1 MNTSKSTTLDNGLR
15 IVTRTIDGFESMSVG
30 YWVDAGGVHEDKT
43 NSGISHFLEH
53 MAFKGTTSRSAKQI
67 AEEIEAVG
75 GYLNAYTSKE
85 VTAYFA
91 KVLGND
97 RKIAMDILADILQ
110 NPTFLPEELERE
122 KGVILQELYQVRDTP
137 DDIVFDHFQSVCFGD
152 QSIGFPIVGYE
163 NVVAR
168 LNSDDLRQYMARY
181 YNADNIILAAAGN
194 VSHDQLI
201 ELASKNLSAFR
212 SEASPKHDVQ
222 YKYIGGAH
230 SDVRELEQVHA
241 IVGFEGVTHLDPDYY
256 TMAIFTSILGG
267 GMSSRL
273 FQEAREKRGLCYS
286 IYTFSSSY
294 KRNGVFGVYTATTVD
309 KLAELSDVV
318 ASEIVKMKDGISEK
332 EFKITKAQFR
342 ASLLMS
348 GENGSA
354 SCEQI
359 ATQMRIFGRLINN
372 EEILAKI
379 NAIVPEDVVRLT
391 DRILSSRSSTVT
403 VGKCQCSTV
412 LDKLRLNGVKT

>member
-1 MNTSKSTTLDNGLR
+1 LDSGLR
-15 IVTRTIDGFESMSVG
+15 IVTKTIEGFESVSVG
-30 YWVDAGGVHEDKT
+30 YWVDAGGVREDKT

-97 RKIAMDILADILQ
+97 CKIALDILADILQ

-122 KGVILQELYQVRDTP
+122 RGVILQELYQVRDTP

-152 QSIGFPIVGYE
+152 QSIGFPIVGHE
-163 NVVAR
+163 GVVAR
-168 LNSDDLRQYMARY
+168 LTAADLRQYRAKY
-181 YNADNIILAAAGN
+181 YNADGIILAAAGN

-201 ELASKNLSAFR
+201 ELASESLGAFR
-212 SEASPKHDVQ
+212 SEASPKHDAQ

-241 IVGFEGVTHLDPDYY
+241 IVGFEGVAQLDPDYY

-286 IYTFSSSY
+286 IYAFSSSY
-294 KRNGVFGVYTATTVD
+294 KKNGIFGVYTATTAD

-318 ASEIVKMKDGISEK
+318 ASEIVKMRDGISEK
-332 EFKITKAQFR
+332 EFQITRAQFR

-348 GENGSA
+348 GENGST
-354 SCEQI
+354 SCEQM
-359 ATQMRIFGRLINN
+359 ANQMKIFGRLVDN

-379 NAIVPEDVVRLT
+379 NAIVPEDIAPLA

-412 LDKLRLNGVKT
+412 LDKLQLNGVKI